1 MSTFLVVVFLG
12 CHGVDHD
19 NEETAKQ
26 RSGVFLEDHVA
37 VFLETEKRET
47 TLYLERKLMSEVE
60 IRQGGMCRMMLDDER
75 EKNGN
80 KKQILLF

>member
-1 MSTFLVVVFLG
+1 
-12 CHGVDHD
+12 
-19 NEETAKQ
+19 
-26 RSGVFLEDHVA
+26 LEDHVA